1 MEDPLRQPFFGGVGE
16 LVGEE
21 QVGSG
26 CPCSVDEPDSPV
38 DRPDDHADAA
48 QRPVIDPVSAP
59 HTAGANSLTTRGVVA
74 AAPLT
79 EGRGSPLPV
88 NSAGLQINQTEVS
101 EI

>member
-1 MEDPLRQPFFGGVGE
+1 M
-16 LVGEE
+16 
-21 QVGSG
+21 
-26 CPCSVDEPDSPV
+26 
-38 DRPDDHADAA
+38 DRPGGHVDVA

-59 HTAGANSLTTRGVVA
+59 HAVGADSLTTRGVVA

-79 EGRGSPLPV
+79 ESRVSPLPE